1 MGKNAHVTEV
11 NDSTFEAEVLRADR
25 PVLVEFGAAWCP
37 PCRALAPIVERV
49 AADCA
54 GTLKVVMVDADE
66 SPEAAKRCGVRA
78 VPTLV
83 VFRGGEKRG
92 QHVGL
97 TTREK
102 VVELVGSTETH
113 SGQR

>member
-1 MGKNAHVTEV
+1 MGKSAYVTEV
-11 NDSTFEAEVLRADR
+11 DDSTFEAEVLQADR

-49 AADCA
+49 AAESA
-54 GTLKVVMVDADE
+54 GKLKVVVMDADE
-66 SPEAAKRCGVRA
+66 SPEAAKLCGVRA

-83 VFRGGEKRG
+83 VFRGGEKRA

-97 TTREK
+97 TTKEK
-102 VVELVGSTETH
+102 VVDLVG
-113 SGQR
+113 RAVC

>member
-1 MGKNAHVTEV
+1 MSKSARVTEV
-11 NDSTFEAEVLRADR
+11 DDSTFEAEVLRADR

-37 PCRALAPIVERV
+37 PCRPLAPIVERV
-49 AADCA
+49 AAESA
-54 GTLKVVMVDADE
+54 GKLKVVVMDADE
-66 SPEAAKRCGVRA
+66 SPEAAKKCGVRA

-83 VFRGGEKRG
+83 VFRGGEKCG

-102 VVELVGSTETH
+102 VVELVGRAVTMAT
-113 SGQR
+113 